1 MLDYH
6 SYFKSKDSSVVISA
20 SSNTLYKNN
29 TFDKF
34 FRPVEL
40 NRLDV
45 KSYDD
50 EVLKLDESSIDK
62 NMCKVLRLVLSKK
75 VKSLFFFNKIML

>member
-40 NRLDV
+40 NQLDV

-50 EVLKLDESSIDK
+50 EVLKLDESSTDK
-62 NMCKVLRLVLSKK
+62 NMCKVLRLALSKK
-75 VKSLFFFNKIML
+75 GS